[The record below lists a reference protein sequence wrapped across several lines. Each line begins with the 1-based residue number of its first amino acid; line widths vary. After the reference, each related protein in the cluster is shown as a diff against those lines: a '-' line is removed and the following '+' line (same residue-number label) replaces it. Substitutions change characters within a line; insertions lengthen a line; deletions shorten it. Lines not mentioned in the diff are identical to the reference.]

1 MASELRITPISGVIG
16 AEVGG
21 VDLTGTPPA
30 DRIAELRQA
39 LNRHKVLVFRDQKIT
54 PQQFRDFAG
63 HFGSIAPG
71 LVNAQ
76 AEPAPGITVVNSQ
89 YSKKFTETW
98 HTDHSF
104 SECPPMAAMLHAVTV
119 PSIGGDTMW
128 ADMEAAYDALSAP
141 MRTFLDGLT
150 CLHNADVLIRRF
162 EEAKIDMAYT
172 MEDRSFVHPV
182 VRIHPET
189 GRKSLFVNGFYTV
202 RIVELDEAESR
213 ALLDFLRQHTEQNRF
228 QCRVKWAPDTV
239 VLWDE
244 RSTLHFAMPDY
255 DEPRILN
262 RLMIEGSRPVGAN
275 DLPLAAE

>member
-1 MASELRITPISGVIG
+1 MADCLRITPISGVIG
-16 AEVGG
+16 AEIDG
-21 VDLTGTPPA
+21 VDLRATPPTG
-30 DRIAELRQA
+30 RIAELRDA
-39 LNRHKVLVFRDQKIT
+39 LNHHKVLVFRNQMIT
-54 PQQFRDFAG
+54 PQQLRDFAG
-63 HFGSIAPG
+63 HFGPIAPG

-119 PSIGGDTMW
+119 PKIGGDTMW
-128 ADMEAAYDALSAP
+128 ADMEAAYAALSAP
-141 MRTFLDGLT
+141 MRAFLDGLT

-162 EEAKIDMAYT
+162 EEARINMAYT
-172 MEDRSFVHPV
+172 MEDRSFIHPV
-182 VRIHPET
+182 VRVHPET
-189 GRKSLFVNGFYTV
+189 GKKSLFVNGFYTV
-202 RIVELDEAESR
+202 RIVELEEEESR
-213 ALLDFLRQHTEQNRF
+213 VLLDFLRRHTEQSRF
-228 QCRVKWAPDTV
+228 QCRVKWEPETV

-262 RLMIEGSRPVGAN
+262 RLMIEGDKPIGAYEV
-275 DLPLAAE
+275 PMAAA